1 MLDMIRLLH
10 GNNKYSYKE
19 FEKFKPLDT
28 ICGDASAPDE
38 IKTWSEKDFEYDFDE
53 MQEAAM
59 EELEGKFCSATYL
72 DKLIEVD
79 EWSLEFYTAD
89 ENGEFIEGSDYE
101 PAPMRYKVNYNTGAG
116 DEDAYSLEEAKKLA
130 ELGIC
135 YTQKSIDIFDR
146 EKEEIIATL
155 PWSGVQAGDDDDP
168 FEEIGGGFL
177 AVFFCAFLLSFC
189 NQLVIMLYTIL
200 LPVCHQSVIVL
211 FPKCNI
217 DKIRLDKVRKDK
229 YIYSRADSPT
239 PHQDL

>member
-168 FEEIGGGFL
+168 FEEIGGGFYGQW
-177 AVFFCAFLLSFC
+177 VD
-189 NQLVIMLYTIL
+189 Y
-200 LPVCHQSVIVL
+200 
-211 FPKCNI
+211 
-217 DKIRLDKVRKDK
+217 
-229 YIYSRADSPT
+229 
-239 PHQDL
+239 